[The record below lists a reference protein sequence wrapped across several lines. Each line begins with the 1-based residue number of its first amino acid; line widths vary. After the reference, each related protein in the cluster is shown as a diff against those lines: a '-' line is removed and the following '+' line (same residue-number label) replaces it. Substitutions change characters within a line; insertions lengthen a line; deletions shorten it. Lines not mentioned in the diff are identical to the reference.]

1 MGVCGDVVGTP
12 LQARMVSALVL
23 HFDDLAVGDE
33 LQGIYRIVE
42 CGTATWLHEPI
53 SRNADR

>member
-1 MGVCGDVVGTP
+1 MTWQSV
-12 LQARMVSALVL
+12 MS
-23 HFDDLAVGDE
+23 F
-33 LQGIYRIVE
+33 QGIYRIVE